1 VIIIR
6 GFVLVLLLF
15 GQIALAGADDSYTD
29 ALRAY
34 ERQEYRQA
42 LPMFDRLANSGDAE
56 AQYMLGQMHEAG
68 QGTLQDFVEAHK
80 WYNLAAAR
88 GHRHA
93 ATARDAVAARMT
105 AQQISEAQQTAR
117 AWQPGGTPSRIAPD
131 PSPPP
136 SEALSGRELVAEV
149 QRELNRLGY
158 DAGPV
163 DGLMG
168 TRSRNA
174 IRAYQGSVGL
184 AQDGQATTA
193 LLARLRQTER
203 EPAARVPPEPAP
215 TPASRVALDD
225 AFSDG
230 DFRRNPAW
238 TVLSGRFAI
247 DDGGLR
253 SIVEKPQV
261 VRPASP
267 TPRPERPEE
276 IGLAMLQ
283 LILGQAGGLTP
294 EAASPVPAEVEF
306 EEAARIFVNAPVG
319 NAFRLELELASYQRP
334 GSLEAGLFQGN
345 QPGGGYRLV
354 YNAGS
359 RPGLSLVRLT
369 TDGGEVIASSEGTLD
384 LEDGRFHTLIWTRDE
399 SGNMQVLVDGQRVL
413 QAQDRRLRQGF
424 QGFTLVNHGG
434 DYNLRRVRLEH

>member
-1 VIIIR
+1 
-6 GFVLVLLLF
+6 
-15 GQIALAGADDSYTD
+15 
-29 ALRAY
+29 
-34 ERQEYRQA
+34 
-42 LPMFDRLANSGDAE
+42 MFERLASTGDAE
-56 AQYMLGQMHEAG
+56 ALYMLGQMHEAG

-80 WYNLAAAR
+80 WYNLASAR

-93 ATARDAVAARMT
+93 ATARDAVASRMT

-117 AWQPGGTPSRIAPD
+117 AWQPRATPSRLAPE
-131 PSPPP
+131 PSPRV
-136 SEALSGRELVAEV
+136 EILTDRQRVADV

-174 IRAYQGSVGL
+174 IRTYQGSVGL

-193 LLARLRQTER
+193 LLARLRQTEQAPQAR
-203 EPAARVPPEPAP
+203 AAPEAS
-215 TPASRVALDD
+215 TPARRVALDD
-225 AFSDG
+225 TFSDG

-238 TVLSGRFAI
+238 TVLSGRFSI
-247 DDGGLR
+247 DEGGLR
-253 SIVEKPQV
+253 SIVEPAQV
-261 VRPASP
+261 ARPTSP
-267 TPRPERPEE
+267 TLRPERPEE

-283 LILGQAGGLTP
+283 LILQQTSGQTP
-294 EAASPVPAEVEF
+294 EATSPVSAEVEF
-306 EEAARIFVNAPVG
+306 EEAAQIFVHAPVG
-319 NAFRLELELASYQRP
+319 NAFRLDLELASYQRP
-334 GSLEAGLFQGN
+334 GSLEVGLFQGY

-359 RPGLSLVRLT
+359 RPGLSLVRMT
-369 TDGGEVIASSEGTLD
+369 AEGGEVIASSEGALA
-384 LEDGRFHTLIWTRDE
+384 LEDGRFHTLSWTRHAN
-399 SGNMQVLVDGQRVL
+399 GNMQVLVDGRRVL

>member
-1 VIIIR
+1 MTIIK
-6 GFVLVLLLF
+6 GFVFLLF
-15 GQIALAGADDSYTD
+15 LFGHIALTNADDGYTD
-29 ALRAY
+29 ALQTY

-42 LPMFDRLANSGDAE
+42 LQMFDRLATTGDAE

-88 GHRHA
+88 GHRRA
-93 ATARDAVAARMT
+93 AAARDAVAARMT
-105 AQQISEAQQTAR
+105 AQQISEAQQAAR
-117 AWQPGGTPSRIAPD
+117 AWQPRATPSGIAPE
-131 PSPPP
+131 PSPPV
-136 SEALSGRELVAEV
+136 ETLSGRQLVAEV

-158 DAGPV
+158 EAGPV

-174 IRAYQGSVGL
+174 IRDYQGTVGL
-184 AQDGQATTA
+184 AQDGQPTTA
-193 LLARLRQTER
+193 LLARLRQTGR
-203 EPAARVPPEPAP
+203 EPAATVPPEPEP
-215 TPASRVALDD
+215 TPERRVALDD

-230 DFRRNPAW
+230 DFRRNPPW
-238 TVLSGRFAI
+238 TVLSGRFDI

-261 VRPASP
+261 VTPASP
-267 TPRPERPEE
+267 TLRPERPEE

-283 LILGQAGGLTP
+283 LILGQEGGLKP
-294 EAASPVPAEVEF
+294 DAASPEATEVEF
-306 EEAARIFVNAPVG
+306 GDAARIFVHAPVD

-334 GSLEAGLFQGN
+334 GSLALGLFQGN

-354 YNAGS
+354 YNPGS
-359 RPGLSLVRLT
+359 RPGLSLVRMT
-369 TDGGEVIASSEGTLD
+369 ADGGEVIASSEGTLD
-384 LEDGRFHTLIWTRDE
+384 LEDGRFHMLSWTRDE
-399 SGNMQVLVDGQRVL
+399 SGNMQVWVDGRRVL
-413 QAQDRRLRQGF
+413 QAHDRRLRQGF
-424 QGFTLVNHGG
+424 QGFVLVNHGG

>member
-1 VIIIR
+1 MTITKR
-6 GFVLVLLLF
+6 FVFLLVLF
-15 GQIALAGADDSYTD
+15 GHIALASADDSYTD
-29 ALRAY
+29 ALRSY
-34 ERQEYRQA
+34 ERQEYHQA
-42 LPMFDRLANSGDAE
+42 LPMFDRLATTGDAD

-93 ATARDAVAARMT
+93 AAARDAVAARMT
-105 AQQISEAQQTAR
+105 AQQISEAQQIAR
-117 AWQPGGTPSRIAPD
+117 AWQPRATPSGIAPE
-131 PSPPP
+131 PSPPV
-136 SEALSGRELVAEV
+136 ETLSGQQLVAEV

-158 DAGPV
+158 EAGPV

-174 IRAYQGSVGL
+174 IRDYQGTVGL
-184 AQDGQATTA
+184 AQDGQPTTA
-193 LLARLRQTER
+193 LLARLRQAGQ
-203 EPAARVPPEPAP
+203 EPTATAPVSEP
-215 TPASRVALDD
+215 TPARRVALND

-230 DFRRNPAW
+230 DFRRDPPW

-261 VRPASP
+261 ATPASP
-267 TPRPERPEE
+267 TLRPERPEE

-283 LILGQAGGLTP
+283 LILEQAGGLKP
-294 EAASPVPAEVEF
+294 DAAPTAEVEF
-306 EEAARIFVNAPVG
+306 GDAARIFVHAPVD
-319 NAFRLELELASYQRP
+319 NAFRLELELASYQWP
-334 GSLEAGLFQGN
+334 GSLELGLFQGN

-354 YNAGS
+354 YNPGS
-359 RPGLSLVRLT
+359 RPGLSLVRMT
-369 TDGGEVIASSEGTLD
+369 ADGGEVIASSAGTLD
-384 LEDGRFHTLIWTRDE
+384 LEDGRFHMLSWTRDE
-399 SGNMQVLVDGQRVL
+399 SGNMQVWVDGRRVL
-413 QAQDRRLRQGF
+413 QAHDLRLRQGF
-424 QGFTLVNHGG
+424 QGFVLVNHGG

>member
-1 VIIIR
+1 VIIIK
-6 GFVLVLLLF
+6 GFVLLFLLF
-15 GQIALAGADDSYTD
+15 CHIALASADDTYTD

-42 LPMFDRLANSGDAE
+42 LPIFDRLATTGDAE

-105 AQQISEAQQTAR
+105 AQQISEAQQSAR
-117 AWQPGGTPSRIAPD
+117 AWQPRATPSRLAPD
-131 PSPPP
+131 PSPPA
-136 SEALSGRELVAEV
+136 ETLSGRQLVAEV

-158 DAGPV
+158 EAGPV

-174 IRAYQGSVGL
+174 IRDYQGTVGL
-184 AQDGQATTA
+184 AQDGQPTAA

-203 EPAARVPPEPAP
+203 EPAATAPPKPEPTSAR
-215 TPASRVALDD
+215 RVALDD

-230 DFRRNPAW
+230 DFRRNPPW
-238 TVLSGRFAI
+238 TVLSGRFDI

-261 VRPASP
+261 VTPASP
-267 TPRPERPEE
+267 TLRPERPEE

-283 LILGQAGGLTP
+283 LILGQAGGLKP
-294 EAASPVPAEVEF
+294 EAASPAEVEF
-306 EEAARIFVNAPVG
+306 GDAARIFVHAPVD

-334 GSLEAGLFQGN
+334 GSLEVGLFQGN

-354 YNAGS
+354 YNPGS
-359 RPGLSLVRLT
+359 RPGLSLVRMT
-369 TDGGEVIASSEGTLD
+369 DDGGEVIASSEGTLN
-384 LEDGRFHTLIWTRDE
+384 LEDGRFHTLSWNRDE
-399 SGNMQVLVDGQRVL
+399 SGNMQVWVDGRRVL